1 MRTLG
6 LDVGEKRI
14 GAALSDPE
22 GIIATS
28 LPIVEVKSED
38 DALERILA
46 MAEEHE
52 VERIVV
58 GIPLSLDGTV
68 GPQARKIQSFIE
80 ALGKRTGLA
89 IDTWDERFSS
99 VSAERVLVEAGVKR
113 GKRKKRLDS
122 VAAAFILQGYLDR
135 QRAGR

>member
-135 QRAGR
+135 QRDSR